1 MTLQYR
7 AAVLHQAHSPLQ
19 VETVAAA
26 PIAPPDVL
34 VRVHAAGLCH
44 TDLELTARCAIRCQ
58 SCSAMK
64 PQA

>member
-34 VRVHAAGLCH
+34 VRVHAAGV
-44 TDLELTARCAIRCQ
+44 TPISKSLTARCAIRCQ